1 MVVSKEISDYF
12 SQLNLVYYAKILE
25 ELFGKLKEQII
36 ENLEEKFTVQN
47 HKTVYLEEKITLQE
61 KKIENR
67 SVKCDNNEQYSKR
80 YCLRMHTQKY
90 DKNESENENV

>member
-1 MVVSKEISDYF
+1 MVSTCSSTKEKQWLFLKKSQIILVSWT
-12 SQLNLVYYAKILE
+12 LVYYAKILE

-47 HKTVYLEEKITLQE
+47 HKTVFLEEKITLQE

-80 YCLRMHTQKY
+80 YCLRMHT
-90 DKNESENENV
+90 

>member
-1 MVVSKEISDYF
+1 MVSTCSSTKEKQWLFLKKSQIILVSWT
-12 SQLNLVYYAKILE
+12 LVYYAKILE

-80 YCLRMHTQKY
+80 YCLRMHT
-90 DKNESENENV
+90 

>member
-1 MVVSKEISDYF
+1 MVSTCLSTKEKQWLFLKKSQIILVSWT
-12 SQLNLVYYAKILE
+12 LVYYAKILE

-80 YCLRMHTQKY
+80 YCLRMHT
-90 DKNESENENV
+90 